1 MRNVCITG
9 ASGYIGSKVALFL
22 SQKDEIENIVG
33 LDINP
38 PKKSIPKFRFY
49 KRDVRDNI
57 DDILIDNRIDTMIHT
72 AYVLPPIH
80 NKQLMEDIN
89 VGGTCNVLRA
99 CARAKVDQVLYT
111 SSSTAY
117 GFHPDNNTPLTEE
130 SQLRGNADFTYSK
143 NKREIEIAIPEWMKD
158 SDGMSLI
165 ILRPCFVIGP
175 GFDNP
180 LSRYLRKK
188 IVFLPFHTEPMQF
201 VHEDDLVRIIYL
213 TLRDKKD
220 GVFNVGGDGTISLTE
235 MVEKLGGILIPL
247 PDKLLCFFNAIA
259 WSLRL
264 SFLSE
269 FPNPALN
276 MIRYPWVVNSDKL
289 KRQLGFHYKYTT
301 LKAFDDY
308 AEFVRRRKRM
318 YNGI

>member
-1 MRNVCITG
+1 MLNVCITG
-9 ASGYIGSKVALFL
+9 ASGYLGSKIALFL
-22 SQKDEIENIVG
+22 SAKDEIENIIG
-33 LDINP
+33 IDRNA

-57 DDILIDNRIDTMIHT
+57 DDILTDHHIDTVIHT
-72 AYVLPPIH
+72 AYILPPIH

-89 VGGTCNVLRA
+89 VGGTRNVLNA
-99 CARAKVDQVLYT
+99 CARAKVEHMIYT

-117 GFHPDNNTPLTEE
+117 GFHPDNDNPLTED
-130 SQLRGNADFTYSK
+130 SPLRGNADFTYSK
-143 NKREIEIAIPEWMKD
+143 NKREIEMAIPEWMKD
-158 SDGMSLI
+158 NSSMRLT
-165 ILRPCFVIGP
+165 ILRPCFVVGP

-180 LSRYLRKK
+180 LSRYLGKK

-213 TLRDKKD
+213 ALSDKKE
-220 GVFNVGGDGTISLTE
+220 GIFNMGGDGTISFAE
-235 MVEKLGGILIPL
+235 MVRKLGGILIPV
-247 PDKLLCFFNAIA
+247 PEKLLSFLNAIA

-289 KRQLGFHYKYTT
+289 KRQLGFTYKFTT
-301 LKAFDDY
+301 REAFDDY
-308 AEFVRRRKRM
+308 VGFVRRSKDK
-318 YNGI
+318 

>member
-9 ASGYIGSKVALFL
+9 ASGYIGSKIALFL
-22 SQKDEIENIVG
+22 SQKDEIENIFG

-80 NKQLMEDIN
+80 NKQLMEYIN
-89 VGGTCNVLRA
+89 VGGTRNVLRA

-117 GFHPDNNTPLTEE
+117 GFHPDNDNPLTED
-130 SQLRGNADFTYSK
+130 SPLRGNADFTYSK
-143 NKREIEIAIPEWMKD
+143 NKREIEIAIPEWMKG

-165 ILRPCFVIGP
+165 VLRPCFVIGP

-188 IVFLPFHTEPMQF
+188 IVFLPLHTEPMQF

-213 TLRDKKD
+213 TLRDKKN
-220 GVFNVGGDGTISLTE
+220 GVFNVGGDDTISLTE

-247 PDKLLCFFNAIA
+247 PDKLLSFFNAIA

-289 KRQLGFHYKYTT
+289 QRQLGFNYKYTT
-301 LKAFDDY
+301 RKAFDDY
-308 AEFVRRRKRM
+308 AEFIKRRK
-318 YNGI
+318 GK